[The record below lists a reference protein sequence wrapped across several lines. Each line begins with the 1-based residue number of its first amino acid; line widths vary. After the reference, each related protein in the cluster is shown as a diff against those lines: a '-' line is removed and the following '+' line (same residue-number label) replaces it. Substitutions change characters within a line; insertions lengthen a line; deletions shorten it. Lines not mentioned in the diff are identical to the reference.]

1 VLRLCSPGDGGDLY
15 KTSRSASFSEMMER
29 NSGSGGAQR
38 GGAPLL
44 SIASFAA
51 LGSSPAGEDGSRLLA
66 MGQGGGA
73 AGEGD
78 KGSLSPAP
86 ENFFGVVDV
95 ENKEDNKDGCLIFRL
110 RVPFEN
116 TFKEIEFEFDLLEDD
131 PRTVVAEMNEV
142 EELMFM
148 SDYADQIVQSI
159 SPVVEL
165 ARKIAR
171 ENVGHVH
178 SSDGS
183 TRQPLLSDLVV
194 ESCLANGGGAY
205 LSAGKTGDA
214 DTANDGRVIQNIT
227 IEPAAHQTHGTAHT
241 FVTGSGGQFLHGHTG
256 GSVHGWEQD
265 HAQERHQPRRAASDS
280 KVPYLMDGECSPVN
294 NTSVKCGDGVY

>member
-165 ARKIAR
+165 ARKIAG
-171 ENVGHVH
+171 ENVGHLH

-194 ESCLANGGGAY
+194 ELFISLRIRPVTPTLLTMEG
-205 LSAGKTGDA
+205 LFRTSPSSQQRIRP
-214 DTANDGRVIQNIT
+214 TALPTPYIKFLQVL
-227 IEPAAHQTHGTAHT
+227 
-241 FVTGSGGQFLHGHTG
+241 GS
-256 GSVHGWEQD
+256 SNVC
-265 HAQERHQPRRAASDS
+265 
-280 KVPYLMDGECSPVN
+280 K
-294 NTSVKCGDGVY
+294 KK